1 MLEMNHNMLID
12 ELPRTVMI
20 SGAEVQ
26 IETNFR
32 TGILFE
38 LMMQD
43 DTVDDAQKIITAL
56 RMFYGDRP
64 FNVDEAIDQIL
75 WFYSCGKE
83 WRKDNDPDSGADD
96 GVNRIYS
103 YEHDDDY
110 IYSAF
115 LSQYGID
122 LQDVEYLHWWKFKSM
137 FHGLSEDQEI
147 VKIMGYRGMKIS
159 SKMSREQRR
168 FYEKMQRMYALP
180 IPDGEREKYEAITD
194 ALMNGGDLTGLL

>member
-1 MLEMNHNMLID
+1 MNHNMLID

-20 SGAEVQ
+20 SGAEVP

-122 LQDVEYLHWWKFKSM
+122 LQDVLHCQNLFQAK
-137 FHGLSEDQEI
+137 
-147 VKIMGYRGMKIS
+147 
-159 SKMSREQRR
+159 
-168 FYEKMQRMYALP
+168 
-180 IPDGEREKYEAITD
+180 
-194 ALMNGGDLTGLL
+194 LL

>member
-1 MLEMNHNMLID
+1 
-12 ELPRTVMI
+12 MI
-20 SGAEVQ
+20 SGAEVP

-180 IPDGEREKYEAITD
+180 IPDSEREKYEAITD